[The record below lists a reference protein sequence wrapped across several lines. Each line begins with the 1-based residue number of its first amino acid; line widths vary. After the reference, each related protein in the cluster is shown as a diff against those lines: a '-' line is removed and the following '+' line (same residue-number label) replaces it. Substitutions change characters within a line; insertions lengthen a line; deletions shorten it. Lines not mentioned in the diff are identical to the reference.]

1 MDPVQFLKCISFF
14 SLDRII
20 IYWNRLYDLQSLVGL
35 PVWFCWTNWRKQ
47 LKGSNAC
54 LRTSAATEE
63 RSVSGQNLKTNLSY
77 GSKSRGSLATSW
89 PATWS
94 VSRHLRWLMNWTS
107 PASNN
112 WCTRFLAH
120 HNLALHLSGC
130 HSCHTR
136 RENSHN
142 QYYWPWEVLLHSRPF
157 LPGWWK
163 KLKPMVIFKWKTQ
176 PKEKFPP
183 GVVVHHHPKG
193 WMDADGMKLWI
204 QKVWSLWPGGL
215 LKKKKAC
222 LSGTR
227 FETTLQTQWNK
238 CSAKPT
244 QMWQGYLADWPVYY
258 SH

>member
-107 PASNN
+107 PASRHPTTGAQDF
-112 WCTRFLAH
+112 WHTTILPFTCLVATVATRGEKTVTISTTGHEKSCFTVV
-120 HNLALHLSGC
+120 LSC
-130 HSCHTR
+130 
-136 RENSHN
+136 
-142 QYYWPWEVLLHSRPF
+142 L
-157 LPGWWK
+157 
-163 KLKPMVIFKWKTQ
+163 
-176 PKEKFPP
+176 
-183 GVVVHHHPKG
+183 
-193 WMDADGMKLWI
+193 ADGKS
-204 QKVWSLWPGGL
+204 WSRWSFSSERPNR
-215 LKKKKAC
+215 KRSFHQA
-222 LSGTR
+222 
-227 FETTLQTQWNK
+227 
-238 CSAKPT
+238 
-244 QMWQGYLADWPVYY
+244 
-258 SH
+258 

>member
-94 VSRHLRWLMNWTS
+94 VTEHHRLPGIQQLVHKISGTPQSCPSPVWLPQLPHEERKQSQSVLLAMRS
-107 PASNN
+107 PASQSSFPA
-112 WCTRFLAH
+112 WLMEKVEADGHFQVKDPTEREV
-120 HNLALHLSGC
+120 S
-130 HSCHTR
+130 TR
-136 RENSHN
+136 R
-142 QYYWPWEVLLHSRPF
+142 SRTSSP
-157 LPGWWK
+157 
-163 KLKPMVIFKWKTQ
+163 
-176 PKEKFPP
+176 
-183 GVVVHHHPKG
+183 
-193 WMDADGMKLWI
+193 
-204 QKVWSLWPGGL
+204 
-215 LKKKKAC
+215 
-222 LSGTR
+222 
-227 FETTLQTQWNK
+227 
-238 CSAKPT
+238 
-244 QMWQGYLADWPVYY
+244 
-258 SH
+258 